1 MDVKKQANKIAR
13 MFKSRDPF
21 EIVRGLNVILVH
33 YPLDGVRGFY
43 QYFERNNIIY
53 LDERLPEPEQRFVL
67 AHELGHMFLH
77 KKANAIFMDTRTQ
90 LNGARYER
98 EADLFAMELLLP
110 DELLSEYKVFN
121 YSVEQISR
129 ITGYNKRLINLKIK
143 NMY

>member
-1 MDVKKQANKIAR
+1 
-13 MFKSRDPF
+13 
-21 EIVRGLNVILVH
+21 
-33 YPLDGVRGFY
+33 
-43 QYFERNNIIY
+43 
-53 LDERLPEPEQRFVL
+53 
-67 AHELGHMFLH
+67 MFLH